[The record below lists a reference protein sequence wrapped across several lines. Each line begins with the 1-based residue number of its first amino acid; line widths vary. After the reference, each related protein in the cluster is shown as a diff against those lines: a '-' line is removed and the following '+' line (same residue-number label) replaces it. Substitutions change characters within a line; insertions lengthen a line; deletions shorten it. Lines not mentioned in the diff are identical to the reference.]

1 MSTRIPPAPDLVEAA
16 ADYLES
22 QVLPTLQGYHR
33 FQTRIA
39 VNVLRSVMRECR
51 LASAHDDAEHE
62 RLRQLLGRDGAL
74 DSLRGELA
82 AQLLD
87 GRQPLDDTRLI
98 AHLRQSLQ
106 DGLQIDNPKWA
117 ASPARDA

>member
-1 MSTRIPPAPDLVEAA
+1 MSSRIPPAPDLVEAA

-39 VNVLRSVMRECR
+39 VNVLRCVMRECR

-74 DSLRGELA
+74 DSLRGEPIETL
-82 AQLLD
+82 
-87 GRQPLDDTRLI
+87 TT
-98 AHLRQSLQ
+98 LRMES
-106 DGLQIDNPKWA
+106 
-117 ASPARDA
+117 ASPMRTTCTASPQSAPSRPSWLGWG